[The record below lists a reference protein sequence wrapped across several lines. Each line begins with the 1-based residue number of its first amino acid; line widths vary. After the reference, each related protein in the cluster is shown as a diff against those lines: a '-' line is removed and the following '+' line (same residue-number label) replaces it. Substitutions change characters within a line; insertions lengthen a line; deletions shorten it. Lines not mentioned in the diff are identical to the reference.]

1 MQSLAIWGLWKQK
14 NNRKFEEED
23 QNPRIQCATKSVL
36 SLPFFF
42 FPSSISQPEAISVK
56 NSKVTQDKERDIR
69 VHYFVHYIR
78 VYSWDTRVYYPPAQ
92 SEEKVPFFFFFNP
105 FFPFFQVLTPKELH
119 FGSRSL
125 GNNSKG

>member
-14 NNRKFEEED
+14 SNRKFEEED

-92 SEEKVPFFFFFNP
+92 SEEKVPFFFFKSFLSFLSGFDSQGIALWQQEP
-105 FFPFFQVLTPKELH
+105 RKQL
-119 FGSRSL
+119 
-125 GNNSKG
+125 